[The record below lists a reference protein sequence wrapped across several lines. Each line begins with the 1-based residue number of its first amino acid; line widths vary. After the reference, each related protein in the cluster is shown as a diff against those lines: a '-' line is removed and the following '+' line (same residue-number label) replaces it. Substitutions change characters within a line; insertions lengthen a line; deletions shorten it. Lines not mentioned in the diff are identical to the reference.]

1 MFCYR
6 TNLVSV
12 FSIIIIITHFL
23 LKLRCKGGVDFQCI
37 LFFFSRNSTF
47 SKELEKIIF
56 GVNHCNYDYNSFDMI
71 FIYAKSK

>member
-12 FSIIIIITHFL
+12 FSIIIIIITHFL

-37 LFFFSRNSTF
+37 LFFFQGILPSQKNWKKLF
-47 SKELEKIIF
+47 L
-56 GVNHCNYDYNSFDMI
+56 V
-71 FIYAKSK
+71 